1 MANRLAMPRGILR
14 FRCSVGT
21 MRDEPA
27 ALRGEAAD
35 LVTTRG
41 FYAFDGPRGR
51 YDLVF
56 SVEDMSKNY
65 VQTGPTMSS
74 SVLPVMSQRLATD
87 GTKTLFD
94 LISLTADRK
103 ALGHSFNLDT
113 GVDQFHRNKLMIP
126 LQLGEAKVRTGL
138 AADIDAALKPDSGCH
153 LVAVDERAHEDGVA
167 VTMLT
172 FEADGERRQYAV
184 DLARGAVPRS
194 IRSTSLDPKTPYEN
208 LTRHDDITRVAGK
221 AWLPLRHT

>member
-14 FRCSVGT
+14 SRCSVGT

-126 LQLGEAKVRTGL
+126 SNWGRRRSAPALRPTSTRPSNPTRAATWSPSMSGPTRTASPSKCSPSRPTGSIGSTPSTSRG
-138 AADIDAALKPDSGCH
+138 ARS
-153 LVAVDERAHEDGVA
+153 
-167 VTMLT
+167 
-172 FEADGERRQYAV
+172 
-184 DLARGAVPRS
+184 LARSGRRVWTQTPS
-194 IRSTSLDPKTPYEN
+194 KSLSRKGG
-208 LTRHDDITRVAGK
+208 RCVG
-221 AWLPLRHT
+221 